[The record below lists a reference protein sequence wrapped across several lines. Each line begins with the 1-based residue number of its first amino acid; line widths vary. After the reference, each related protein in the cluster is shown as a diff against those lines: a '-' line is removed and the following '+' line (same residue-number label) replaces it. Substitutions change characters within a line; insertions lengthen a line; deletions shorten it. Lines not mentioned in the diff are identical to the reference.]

1 MKKLLA
7 LLSIIFLIILY
18 YFAITISSSSEEVG
32 ILLAYVAGLTM
43 IVLPCTFPL
52 VFVIVPLTLGKE
64 YKKGIIMALLFGLGL
79 TITISIYGI
88 LTAKVGEFLGLD
100 QFTRV
105 MFSFAGIISYVFG
118 FSMLGFIPKNLI
130 PSLTVSTPSFILKQ
144 KDYLRAFLM
153 GLFLGNAGV
162 GCPNPAF
169 YVLLTYIASTGSI
182 VEGFSLGFI
191 HGLGRATPLIILAIL
206 GVLGY
211 NALGFLKN
219 NRDKIESITGWIL
232 ILFGAFV
239 LNYGLFGM
247 SFWEESF
254 IHQGW
259 NEVVR
264 SLVPSI
270 AEEESHE
277 VLEGAVSSDPFIPW
291 IIIAIMFAIPL
302 FIRFARR
309 MRK

>member
-1 MKKLLA
+1 
-7 LLSIIFLIILY
+7 
-18 YFAITISSSSEEVG
+18 
-32 ILLAYVAGLTM
+32 M

-64 YKKGIIMALLFGLGL
+64 YKKGIIMAILFGLGL

-100 QFTRV
+100 EFTRV
-105 MFSFAGIISYVFG
+105 MFSFAGILSYAFG
-118 FSMLGFIPKNLI
+118 FSMLGLVPSNLI
-130 PSLTVSTPSFILKQ
+130 PSLNVGTPSFILKQ
-144 KDYLRAFLM
+144 KDYIRAFLM

-169 YVLLTYIASTGSI
+169 YVLLTYIASTGSV
-182 VEGFSLGFI
+182 VEGFFLGFI
-191 HGLGRATPLIILAIL
+191 HGLGRATPLIILAVL

-211 NALGFLKN
+211 NALDFLKN
-219 NRDKIESITGWIL
+219 NREKIESITGWIL

-259 NEVVR
+259 NDFVR
-264 SLVPSI
+264 DVFPSI
-270 AEEESHE
+270 AEEEGHE
-277 VLEGAVSSDPFIPW
+277 VFEGAIETDTLTPW
-291 IIIAIMFAIPL
+291 IIIAIMFLIPL
-302 FIRFARR
+302 IIRGIKGIKAES
-309 MRK
+309 KEKEP